1 MLPQEHINMQI
12 KYVDYRY
19 IVKWENPLYCIKQN
33 GISDHSVISFIT
45 WLRNYVKMFSGSLN
59 FH

>member
-33 GISDHSVISFIT
+33 GISDHSVISFT
-45 WLRNYVKMFSGSLN
+45 VVKNHLCKVW
-59 FH
+59 